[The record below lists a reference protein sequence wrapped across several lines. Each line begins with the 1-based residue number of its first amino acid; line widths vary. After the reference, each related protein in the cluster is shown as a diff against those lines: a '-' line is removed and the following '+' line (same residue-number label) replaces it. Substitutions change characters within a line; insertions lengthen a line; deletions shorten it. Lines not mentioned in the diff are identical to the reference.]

1 MFTSPQRHQ
10 FVASDAKGFGD
21 SVQSTPNTV
30 KKKNKIVSA
39 GIDPLKLSPVS
50 EIGGDFKLQVFLVD
64 NRLNN
69 ESRSDFPLSKEQKK
83 HPCER
88 NSTEKPGIDTS
99 HTALLKGRQGF
110 IKGAG

>member
-21 SVQSTPNTV
+21 SVQSTRNTV
-30 KKKNKIVSA
+30 
-39 GIDPLKLSPVS
+39 
-50 EIGGDFKLQVFLVD
+50 
-64 NRLNN
+64 
-69 ESRSDFPLSKEQKK
+69 
-83 HPCER
+83 
-88 NSTEKPGIDTS
+88 EKPGIDTS